1 MSTLEQELMEK
12 ISHLDE
18 DGKRQVLAFV
28 ETITPR
34 FYTVNELIAMSAEER
49 DKAIKAAFAAAANEE
64 FEIFEAYSEEDF
76 DNYTEP

>member
-1 MSTLEQELMEK
+1 VSTLEQELMEK

-34 FYTVNELIAMSAEER
+34 FYTVNELMAMSVEER

-76 DNYTEP
+76 DDYTEP

>member
-1 MSTLEQELMEK
+1 VSTLEQELMEK

>member
-1 MSTLEQELMEK
+1 MATLEQELMEK

-18 DGKRQVLAFV
+18 ERKRQVLAFV

-34 FYTVNELIAMSAEER
+34 FYSLDELMAMSPEER
-49 DKAIKAAFAAAANEE
+49 NKAVEASFAAAADED

-76 DNYTEP
+76 DDN